1 MDYQTYLNS
10 LKFGNV
16 SDTINTFKN
25 NVASQFELPLDMKS
39 LDLQTTINN
48 LTDAKSNEDAK
59 DGIIGSALSGLGMSG
74 ENLALLKNIY
84 NNAKEKL
91 GIGDFKVGDK
101 IDELKDLAKGKLQ
114 DLADGLKGKAQD
126 VADGLKGK
134 AQDVIDNV
142 KSNIQDTVEGVQQN
156 IKDGVNSFTG
166 GGNTTSEIE
175 MTEPSSWQPEPQEME
190 YVGKSS
196 QPQEIEMQDLSKP
209 QTDGEIGGEI
219 IELDDT
225 DYMSK
230 PAGFQSNTQTT
241 GAETAETGAETA
253 ETGAETGAETA
264 LETGAETAL
273 ETGAE
278 TALETAGS
286 FLDGTGALAP
296 IGIALQLAGLGA
308 SIYQAVSDSD
318 ATATITSDENAQN
331 ALKQQADTFKQNLES
346 RMYAGS
352 NVLGSLSSVGSN
364 SITSSFF

>member
-16 SDTINTFKN
+16 SDAINTFKN
-25 NVASQFELPLDMKS
+25 NVSSQFELPLDMKS

-59 DGIIGSALSGLGMSG
+59 DGIIASALGGLGMSG
-74 ENLALLKNIY
+74 ENLALLKKFY
-84 NNAKEKL
+84 TTAKDKL

-101 IDELKDLAKGKLQ
+101 IDELKDLAKGKLE
-114 DLADGLKGKAQD
+114 D
-126 VADGLKGK
+126 VVDGLKGK

-175 MTEPSSWQPEPQEME
+175 MTQPSSWQPQ
-190 YVGKSS
+190 
-196 QPQEIEMQDLSKP
+196 EMQDLSKT
-209 QTDGEIGGEI
+209 QSDTAEVQG
-219 IELDDT
+219 LDDT

-230 PAGFQSNTQTT
+230 PPGFQSNTQTT
-241 GAETAETGAETA
+241 AETGAETGAETA

-278 TALETAGS
+278 TALETAGG
-286 FLDGTGALAP
+286 FLDGTGVLAP

>member
-126 VADGLKGK
+126 V
-134 AQDVIDNV
+134 IDNV

-175 MTEPSSWQPEPQEME
+175 MTQPSSWQP
-190 YVGKSS
+190 SS
-196 QPQEIEMQDLSKP
+196 WQPQEIEMQDLSKP
-209 QTDGEIGGEI
+209 QTDTAEVQG
-219 IELDDT
+219 LDDT

-230 PAGFQSNTQTT
+230 PPGFQSNTQT
-241 GAETAETGAETA
+241 TA

-264 LETGAETAL
+264 ETGVETGAETAL
-273 ETGAE
+273 EEGAE
-278 TALETAGS
+278 TGLEGLAETAGG
-286 FLDGTGALAP
+286 FLDGTGVLAP

>member
-126 VADGLKGK
+126 V
-134 AQDVIDNV
+134 IDNV

-175 MTEPSSWQPEPQEME
+175 MTQPSSWQPQ
-190 YVGKSS
+190 
-196 QPQEIEMQDLSKP
+196 EMQDLSKT
-209 QTDGEIGGEI
+209 QTDTAEVQG
-219 IELDDT
+219 LDDT

-230 PAGFQSNTQTT
+230 PPGFQSNTQTT
-241 GAETAETGAETA
+241 AETGAETGAETA

-278 TALETAGS
+278 TALETAGG
-286 FLDGTGALAP
+286 FLDGTGVLAP

>member
-126 VADGLKGK
+126 V
-134 AQDVIDNV
+134 IDNV
-142 KSNIQDTVEGVQQN
+142 KSNVQDTVEGVQQN

-175 MTEPSSWQPEPQEME
+175 MTQPSSWQPQ
-190 YVGKSS
+190 
-196 QPQEIEMQDLSKP
+196 EMQDLSKT
-209 QTDGEIGGEI
+209 QTDTAEVQG
-219 IELDDT
+219 LDDT

-230 PAGFQSNTQTT
+230 PPGFQSNTQTT
-241 GAETAETGAETA
+241 GAETAETGAET
-253 ETGAETGAETA
+253 AETGAETA

-278 TALETAGS
+278 TALETAGG
-286 FLDGTGALAP
+286 FLDGTGVLAP

>member
-16 SDTINTFKN
+16 SDAINTFKN
-25 NVASQFELPLDMKS
+25 NVSSQFELPLDMKS

-59 DGIIGSALSGLGMSG
+59 DGIIASALGGLGMSG
-74 ENLALLKNIY
+74 ENLALLKKFY
-84 NNAKEKL
+84 TTAKDKL

-101 IDELKDLAKGKLQ
+101 IDELKDLAKGKLE
-114 DLADGLKGKAQD
+114 D
-126 VADGLKGK
+126 VVDGLKGK

-142 KSNIQDTVEGVQQN
+142 KSNVQDTVEGIQQN
-156 IKDGVNSFTG
+156 IKDGVNQFTG
-166 GGNTTSEIE
+166 GGNTESEIE
-175 MTEPSSWQPEPQEME
+175 MTQPSSWKP
-190 YVGKSS
+190 V
-196 QPQEIEMQDLSKP
+196 EMQDLSKQP
-209 QTDGEIGGEI
+209 QEPEIEG
-219 IELDDT
+219 LDDT

-230 PAGFQSNTQTT
+230 PPGFQSNTQTTAET
-241 GAETAETGAETA
+241 GAETAETGAET
-253 ETGAETGAETA
+253 AETGAETA

-278 TALETAGS
+278 TALETAGG
-286 FLDGTGALAP
+286 FLDGTGVLAP

-331 ALKQQADTFKQNLES
+331 ALKQQVDTFKEGLQS

-352 NVLGSLSSVGSN
+352 NVLGSLSSVGGLN
-364 SITSSFF
+364 SVTSSFF

>member
-126 VADGLKGK
+126 V
-134 AQDVIDNV
+134 IDNV
-142 KSNIQDTVEGVQQN
+142 KNNIQDTVEGVQQN

-175 MTEPSSWQPEPQEME
+175 MTQPSSWQPQ
-190 YVGKSS
+190 
-196 QPQEIEMQDLSKP
+196 EMQDLSKT
-209 QTDGEIGGEI
+209 QTDTAEVQG
-219 IELDDT
+219 LDDT

-230 PAGFQSNTQTT
+230 PPGFQSNTQTT

-278 TALETAGS
+278 TALETAGG

>member
-126 VADGLKGK
+126 V
-134 AQDVIDNV
+134 IDNV

-175 MTEPSSWQPEPQEME
+175 MTQPSSWQPQ
-190 YVGKSS
+190 
-196 QPQEIEMQDLSKP
+196 EMQDLSKT
-209 QTDGEIGGEI
+209 QTDTAEVQG
-219 IELDDT
+219 LDDT

-230 PAGFQSNTQTT
+230 PPGFQSNTQTT
-241 GAETAETGAETA
+241 AETGAETGAETA

-264 LETGAETAL
+264 LET
-273 ETGAE
+273 
-278 TALETAGS
+278 AGG
-286 FLDGTGALAP
+286 FLDGTGVLAP

>member
-126 VADGLKGK
+126 V
-134 AQDVIDNV
+134 IDNV

-175 MTEPSSWQPEPQEME
+175 MTQPSSWQPQ
-190 YVGKSS
+190 
-196 QPQEIEMQDLSKP
+196 EMQDLSKT
-209 QTDGEIGGEI
+209 QTDTAEVQG
-219 IELDDT
+219 LDDT

-230 PAGFQSNTQTT
+230 PPGFQSNTQTT
-241 GAETAETGAETA
+241 GAETAESGAETA
-253 ETGAETGAETA
+253 ENGAETGAETA

-278 TALETAGS
+278 TALETAGG
-286 FLDGTGALAP
+286 FLDGTGVLAP

>member
-1 MDYQTYLNS
+1 M
-10 LKFGNV
+10 
-16 SDTINTFKN
+16 
-25 NVASQFELPLDMKS
+25 
-39 LDLQTTINN
+39 
-48 LTDAKSNEDAK
+48 
-59 DGIIGSALSGLGMSG
+59 
-74 ENLALLKNIY
+74 
-84 NNAKEKL
+84 
-91 GIGDFKVGDK
+91 
-101 IDELKDLAKGKLQ
+101 
-114 DLADGLKGKAQD
+114 
-126 VADGLKGK
+126 KGK

-142 KSNIQDTVEGVQQN
+142 KNNVQDTVEGVQQN

-175 MTEPSSWQPEPQEME
+175 MTQPSSWQ
-190 YVGKSS
+190 S
-196 QPQEIEMQDLSKP
+196 QEMQDLSKT
-209 QTDGEIGGEI
+209 QTDTAEVQG
-219 IELDDT
+219 LDDT

-230 PAGFQSNTQTT
+230 PPGFQSNTQT
-241 GAETAETGAETA
+241 TGAETA

-278 TALETAGS
+278 TALETAGG
-286 FLDGTGALAP
+286 FLDGTGVLAP

>member
-16 SDTINTFKN
+16 SDAINTFKN
-25 NVASQFELPLDMKS
+25 NVSSQFELPLDMKS

-126 VADGLKGK
+126 V
-134 AQDVIDNV
+134 IDNV

-175 MTEPSSWQPEPQEME
+175 MTQPSSWQPQ
-190 YVGKSS
+190 
-196 QPQEIEMQDLSKP
+196 EMQDLSKP
-209 QTDGEIGGEI
+209 QTDTAEVQG
-219 IELDDT
+219 LDDT

-230 PAGFQSNTQTT
+230 PPGFQSNTQTTAET
-241 GAETAETGAETA
+241 GAETAETGAET
-253 ETGAETGAETA
+253 AETGAETA

-278 TALETAGS
+278 TALETAGG
-286 FLDGTGALAP
+286 FLDGTGVLAP

>member
-84 NNAKEKL
+84 NNAKDKL

-114 DLADGLKGKAQD
+114 DL
-126 VADGLKGK
+126 ADGLKGK

-175 MTEPSSWQPEPQEME
+175 MTQPSSWQPQ
-190 YVGKSS
+190 
-196 QPQEIEMQDLSKP
+196 EMQDLSKT
-209 QTDGEIGGEI
+209 QTDTAEVQG
-219 IELDDT
+219 LDDT

-230 PAGFQSNTQTT
+230 PPGFQSNTQTTAET

-253 ETGAETGAETA
+253 ETGAETA
-264 LETGAETAL
+264 LEPGAETAL

-278 TALETAGS
+278 TALETAGG
-286 FLDGTGALAP
+286 FLDGTGVLAP

-331 ALKQQADTFKQNLES
+331 ALKQQVDTFKEGLQS

-352 NVLGSLSSVGSN
+352 NVLGSLSSVGGLN
-364 SITSSFF
+364 SVTSSFF

>member
-126 VADGLKGK
+126 V
-134 AQDVIDNV
+134 IDNV
-142 KSNIQDTVEGVQQN
+142 KSNVQDTVEGVQQN

-175 MTEPSSWQPEPQEME
+175 MTQPSSWQPT
-190 YVGKSS
+190 
-196 QPQEIEMQDLSKP
+196 EMQDLSKP
-209 QTDGEIGGEI
+209 QTDTAEVQG
-219 IELDDT
+219 LDDT

-230 PAGFQSNTQTT
+230 PPGFQSNTQTT
-241 GAETAETGAETA
+241 AETGAETGAETA

-278 TALETAGS
+278 TALETAGG
-286 FLDGTGALAP
+286 FLDGTGVLAP

>member
-1 MDYQTYLNS
+1 MSYQTYLNS

-16 SDTINTFKN
+16 SDAINSLKQN
-25 NVASQFELPLDMKS
+25 ELSQLETPFDLKK
-39 LDLQTTINN
+39 LDLQTQINN
-48 LTDAKSNEDAK
+48 LTNSKEKDDST

-84 NNAKEKL
+84 ASAKEKL

-101 IDELKDLAKGKLQ
+101 IDELKDFANNKLQ
-114 DLADGLKGKAQD
+114 EGLDGLKSKAQD
-126 VADGLKGK
+126 V
-134 AQDVIDNV
+134 VDNV
-142 KSNIQDTVEGVQQN
+142 KQNIQDGVDNVKQN
-156 IKDGVNSFTG
+156 VQDGVNEFTG

-175 MTEPSSWQPEPQEME
+175 MTQPSSWQPQ
-190 YVGKSS
+190 
-196 QPQEIEMQDLSKP
+196 EMQDLSKP
-209 QTDGEIGGEI
+209 QTDTAEVQG
-219 IELDDT
+219 LDDT

-230 PAGFQSNTQTT
+230 PPGFQSNTQTTAET
-241 GAETAETGAETA
+241 GAETAETGAET
-253 ETGAETGAETA
+253 AETGAETA

-278 TALETAGS
+278 TALETAGG
-286 FLDGTGALAP
+286 FLDGTGVLAP

-331 ALKQQADTFKQNLES
+331 ALKQQVDTFKEGLQS

-352 NVLGSLSSVGSN
+352 NVLGSLSSVGGLN
-364 SITSSFF
+364 SVTSSFF

>member
-126 VADGLKGK
+126 V
-134 AQDVIDNV
+134 IDNV
-142 KSNIQDTVEGVQQN
+142 KNNVQDTVEGVQQN

-166 GGNTTSEIE
+166 GGNTTSGIE
-175 MTEPSSWQPEPQEME
+175 MTQPSSWQPQEQEM
-190 YVGKSS
+190 
-196 QPQEIEMQDLSKP
+196 
-209 QTDGEIGGEI
+209 
-219 IELDDT
+219 
-225 DYMSK
+225 
-230 PAGFQSNTQTT
+230 
-241 GAETAETGAETA
+241 
-253 ETGAETGAETA
+253 
-264 LETGAETAL
+264 
-273 ETGAE
+273 
-278 TALETAGS
+278 
-286 FLDGTGALAP
+286 
-296 IGIALQLAGLGA
+296 
-308 SIYQAVSDSD
+308 
-318 ATATITSDENAQN
+318 
-331 ALKQQADTFKQNLES
+331 
-346 RMYAGS
+346 
-352 NVLGSLSSVGSN
+352 
-364 SITSSFF
+364 

>member
-126 VADGLKGK
+126 VVDGLKGK

-175 MTEPSSWQPEPQEME
+175 MTQPSSWQPQ
-190 YVGKSS
+190 
-196 QPQEIEMQDLSKP
+196 EMQDLSKT
-209 QTDGEIGGEI
+209 QTDTAEVQG
-219 IELDDT
+219 LDDT

-230 PAGFQSNTQTT
+230 PPGFQSNTQTT

-278 TALETAGS
+278 TALETAGG
-286 FLDGTGALAP
+286 FLDGTGVLAP

>member
-126 VADGLKGK
+126 V
-134 AQDVIDNV
+134 IDNV
-142 KSNIQDTVEGVQQN
+142 KSNVQDTVEGVQQN

-175 MTEPSSWQPEPQEME
+175 MTQPSSWQPQ
-190 YVGKSS
+190 
-196 QPQEIEMQDLSKP
+196 EMQDLSKT
-209 QTDGEIGGEI
+209 QTDTAEVQG
-219 IELDDT
+219 LDDT

-230 PAGFQSNTQTT
+230 PPGFQSNTQTT
-241 GAETAETGAETA
+241 AETGAETGAETA

-278 TALETAGS
+278 TALETAGG
-286 FLDGTGALAP
+286 FLDGTGVLAP

-308 SIYQAVSDSD
+308 SITSDQAVSDSD

>member
-16 SDTINTFKN
+16 SDAINTFKN

-126 VADGLKGK
+126 V
-134 AQDVIDNV
+134 IDNV
-142 KSNIQDTVEGVQQN
+142 KNNVQDTVEGVQQN

-175 MTEPSSWQPEPQEME
+175 MTQPSSWQPQ
-190 YVGKSS
+190 
-196 QPQEIEMQDLSKP
+196 EMQDLSKP
-209 QTDGEIGGEI
+209 QTDTAEVQG
-219 IELDDT
+219 LDDT

-230 PAGFQSNTQTT
+230 PPGFQSNTQTT

-264 LETGAETAL
+264 LEEGAETGL
-273 ETGAE
+273 EGLAE
-278 TALETAGS
+278 TAGGL
-286 FLDGTGALAP
+286 LDGTGVLAP

>member
-1 MDYQTYLNS
+1 
-10 LKFGNV
+10 
-16 SDTINTFKN
+16 
-25 NVASQFELPLDMKS
+25 
-39 LDLQTTINN
+39 
-48 LTDAKSNEDAK
+48 
-59 DGIIGSALSGLGMSG
+59 
-74 ENLALLKNIY
+74 
-84 NNAKEKL
+84 
-91 GIGDFKVGDK
+91 
-101 IDELKDLAKGKLQ
+101 
-114 DLADGLKGKAQD
+114 
-126 VADGLKGK
+126 
-134 AQDVIDNV
+134 
-142 KSNIQDTVEGVQQN
+142 
-156 IKDGVNSFTG
+156 
-166 GGNTTSEIE
+166 
-175 MTEPSSWQPEPQEME
+175 
-190 YVGKSS
+190 
-196 QPQEIEMQDLSKP
+196 MQDLSKT
-209 QTDGEIGGEI
+209 QTDTAEVQG
-219 IELDDT
+219 LDDT

-230 PAGFQSNTQTT
+230 PPGFQSNTQTT

-278 TALETAGS
+278 TALETAGG
-286 FLDGTGALAP
+286 FLDGTGVLAP

>member
-16 SDTINTFKN
+16 SDAINTFKN
-25 NVASQFELPLDMKS
+25 NVASQFLLPLDMKS
-39 LDLQTTINN
+39 LDLQTTINI

-74 ENLALLKNIY
+74 KNLALLKNVY

-91 GIGDFKVGDK
+91 GISDFKVGDK

-114 DLADGLKGKAQD
+114 DVVDGLKDKAQDVVDGLKGKAQC
-126 VADGLKGK
+126 
-134 AQDVIDNV
+134 VIDNV
-142 KSNIQDTVEGVQQN
+142 KNNIQDTVEGVQQN

-166 GGNTTSEIE
+166 GGDTTSEIE
-175 MTEPSSWQPEPQEME
+175 MTEPSSRQSEPQEME
-190 YVGKSS
+190 YVGKST

-219 IELDDT
+219 NELDDS

-241 GAETAETGAETA
+241 GSETGETGAETGAETA
-253 ETGAETGAETA
+253 ETGAETALEEGAETG
-264 LETGAETAL
+264 LEGLAETA
-273 ETGAE
+273 G
-278 TALETAGS
+278 G
-286 FLDGTGALAP
+286 FLDGTGVLAP

-318 ATATITSDENAQN
+318 ARATITSDENAQN

-352 NVLGSLSSVGSN
+352 NVLGSLSSVESN

>member
-16 SDTINTFKN
+16 SDAINTFKN
-25 NVASQFELPLDMKS
+25 NVSSQFELPLDMKS

-101 IDELKDLAKGKLQ
+101 IDDLKDLAKGKLQ

-126 VADGLKGK
+126 V
-134 AQDVIDNV
+134 IDNV
-142 KSNIQDTVEGVQQN
+142 KNNVQDTVEGVQQN

-175 MTEPSSWQPEPQEME
+175 MTQPSSWQPQ
-190 YVGKSS
+190 
-196 QPQEIEMQDLSKP
+196 EMQDLSKT
-209 QTDGEIGGEI
+209 QTDTAEVQG
-219 IELDDT
+219 LDDT

-230 PAGFQSNTQTT
+230 PPGFQSNTQTTAET
-241 GAETAETGAETA
+241 GAETAETGAET
-253 ETGAETGAETA
+253 AETGAETA

-278 TALETAGS
+278 TALETAGG
-286 FLDGTGALAP
+286 FLDGTGVLAP

-331 ALKQQADTFKQNLES
+331 ALKQQVDTFKEGLQS

-352 NVLGSLSSVGSN
+352 NVLGSLSSVGGLN
-364 SITSSFF
+364 SVTSSFF

>member
-126 VADGLKGK
+126 V
-134 AQDVIDNV
+134 IDNV

-175 MTEPSSWQPEPQEME
+175 MTQPSSWQPQ
-190 YVGKSS
+190 
-196 QPQEIEMQDLSKP
+196 EMQDLSKP
-209 QTDGEIGGEI
+209 QTDTAEVQG
-219 IELDDT
+219 LDDT

-230 PAGFQSNTQTT
+230 PPGFQSNTQTT
-241 GAETAETGAETA
+241 AETGAETGAETA

-278 TALETAGS
+278 TALETAGG
-286 FLDGTGALAP
+286 FLDGTGVLAP

>member
-126 VADGLKGK
+126 V
-134 AQDVIDNV
+134 IDNV

-175 MTEPSSWQPEPQEME
+175 MTQPSSWQP
-190 YVGKSS
+190 SS
-196 QPQEIEMQDLSKP
+196 WQPQEIEMQDLSKP
-209 QTDGEIGGEI
+209 QTDTAEVQG
-219 IELDDT
+219 LDDT

-230 PAGFQSNTQTT
+230 PPGFQSNTQTTAET
-241 GAETAETGAETA
+241 GAETAETGAET
-253 ETGAETGAETA
+253 AETGAETA

-278 TALETAGS
+278 TALETAGG
-286 FLDGTGALAP
+286 FLDGTGVLAP

>member
-1 MDYQTYLNS
+1 
-10 LKFGNV
+10 
-16 SDTINTFKN
+16 
-25 NVASQFELPLDMKS
+25 
-39 LDLQTTINN
+39 
-48 LTDAKSNEDAK
+48 
-59 DGIIGSALSGLGMSG
+59 MSG

-126 VADGLKGK
+126 VVDGLKGK

-142 KSNIQDTVEGVQQN
+142 KNNIQDTVEGVQQN

-175 MTEPSSWQPEPQEME
+175 MTQPSSWQPQ
-190 YVGKSS
+190 
-196 QPQEIEMQDLSKP
+196 EMQDLSKT
-209 QTDGEIGGEI
+209 QTDTAEVQG
-219 IELDDT
+219 LDDT

-230 PAGFQSNTQTT
+230 PPGFQSNTQTT

-253 ETGAETGAETA
+253 LEEGAETGLEGLAETA
-264 LETGAETAL
+264 G
-273 ETGAE
+273 G
-278 TALETAGS
+278 
-286 FLDGTGALAP
+286 FLDGTGVLAP

>member
-16 SDTINTFKN
+16 SDAINTFKN

-126 VADGLKGK
+126 V
-134 AQDVIDNV
+134 IDNV

-175 MTEPSSWQPEPQEME
+175 MTQPSSWQPQ
-190 YVGKSS
+190 
-196 QPQEIEMQDLSKP
+196 EMQDLSKT
-209 QTDGEIGGEI
+209 QTDTAEVQG
-219 IELDDT
+219 LDDT

-230 PAGFQSNTQTT
+230 PPGFQSNTQTT
-241 GAETAETGAETA
+241 AETGAETGAETA

-264 LETGAETAL
+264 LET
-273 ETGAE
+273 
-278 TALETAGS
+278 AGG
-286 FLDGTGALAP
+286 FLDGTGVLAP

>member
-126 VADGLKGK
+126 V
-134 AQDVIDNV
+134 IDNV

-175 MTEPSSWQPEPQEME
+175 MTQPSSWQPQA
-190 YVGKSS
+190 
-196 QPQEIEMQDLSKP
+196 EIEMQDLSKT
-209 QTDGEIGGEI
+209 QTDTAEVQG
-219 IELDDT
+219 LDDT

-230 PAGFQSNTQTT
+230 PPGFQSNTQTT
-241 GAETAETGAETA
+241 AETGAETGAETA

-278 TALETAGS
+278 TALETAGG
-286 FLDGTGALAP
+286 FLDGTGVLAP

>member
-126 VADGLKGK
+126 VVDGLKGK
-134 AQDVIDNV
+134 AQDAIDNV

-175 MTEPSSWQPEPQEME
+175 MTQPGSWQPQEM
-190 YVGKSS
+190 K
-196 QPQEIEMQDLSKP
+196 DLSKP
-209 QTDGEIGGEI
+209 QTDTAEVQG
-219 IELDDT
+219 LDDT

-230 PAGFQSNTQTT
+230 PPGFQSNTQTT

>member
-126 VADGLKGK
+126 V
-134 AQDVIDNV
+134 IDNV

-175 MTEPSSWQPEPQEME
+175 MM
-190 YVGKSS
+190 
-196 QPQEIEMQDLSKP
+196 ID
-209 QTDGEIGGEI
+209 
-219 IELDDT
+219 
-225 DYMSK
+225 
-230 PAGFQSNTQTT
+230 F
-241 GAETAETGAETA
+241 
-253 ETGAETGAETA
+253 
-264 LETGAETAL
+264 
-273 ETGAE
+273 
-278 TALETAGS
+278 
-286 FLDGTGALAP
+286 
-296 IGIALQLAGLGA
+296 
-308 SIYQAVSDSD
+308 
-318 ATATITSDENAQN
+318 
-331 ALKQQADTFKQNLES
+331 
-346 RMYAGS
+346 
-352 NVLGSLSSVGSN
+352 
-364 SITSSFF
+364 